1 MGAEY
6 RGDLMELDAA
16 RQEEEEEEEVDVL
29 YEFLV
34 GINWKMF
41 LVRVEKVRR

>member
-16 RQEEEEEEEVDVL
+16 RQEEEEEEVDVL
-29 YEFLV
+29 YECLI